1 MPDPDVP
8 NITSINLTRLGG
20 RPLDSPQ
27 TYSIPDAPGGLAGHF
42 GEQGADTLG
51 FFTSPVGGAERRAA
65 SIGFSNA
72 LRAHPLTSAVWCKHN
87 PDANIATLTGIP
99 GAQWADGVHYAPT
112 VIGYESL
119 SGRRARHVYEIAQ
132 TGLTADGPVTTYEC
146 GHCAYV
152 ASLAHLAAHPRQQA
166 SGYDAMLACVVACL
180 DPANLN
186 GYLPPGPEEI
196 GGTLSNVTNTV
207 GLDPTLPNSCGTCG
221 LLGHNARTCTRSARA
236 YAKVG
241 IEIEGLWNNLRETR
255 RRAAAE
261 GMGGCQDGSVRVN
274 PDSNAEGYEF
284 QTNPGTLRE
293 ALSQLVAYYPDET
306 NDSCGMHVHV
316 SFNVSTDASLL
327 ATQQFFDYFRARW
340 NAWGQRE
347 HVWGYNAVDPG
358 ASRGTFWHR
367 LFGQNDYCRVNSST
381 ERNIL
386 SMDRYHQLNFSA
398 WNEHRTV
405 ECRLLPMFKSARLGV
420 SAVQELLAIFED
432 YLHDQADFPAVDVV
446 MAPPALVPL
455 ASNSFVDD
463 PDTWMHDARYEV
475 DAEEP
480 PAQEGGTVRVWS
492 GMAEFMSVREALA
505 KIRA

>member
-1 MPDPDVP
+1 MPDPAVL
-8 NITSINLTRLGG
+8 NLTRLGG

-27 TYSIPDAPGGLAGHF
+27 TYTHEGLASHF
-42 GEQGADTLG
+42 GAQGTDTLG
-51 FFTSPVGGAERRAA
+51 FFTSPVNNTRRSDVSEA
-65 SIGFSNA
+65 FSNA
-72 LRAHPLTSAVWCKHN
+72 LRAHPLTSSVWCKHS
-87 PDANIATLTGIP
+87 PDCNIATLVGIP

-112 VIGYESL
+112 VIGYEART
-119 SGRRARHVYEIAQ
+119 GRRARHIYELAE
-132 TGLTADGPVTTYEC
+132 TGISADGPVRTYEC

-152 ASLAHLAAHPRQQA
+152 VALAHLRDHPRQQPP
-166 SGYDAMLACVVACL
+166 GYDPVLACVVACL
-180 DPANLN
+180 APASLN
-186 GYLPPGPEEI
+186 GLLPAGPEEI
-196 GGTLSNVTNTV
+196 GGTVSNVTNTA

-221 LLGHNARTCTRSARA
+221 LLGHNARTCTRSPRA
-236 YAKVG
+236 HAKVG

-255 RRAAAE
+255 DRANE
-261 GMGGCQDGSVRVN
+261 EDLGGCQDGSVRQN
-274 PDSNAEGYEF
+274 PTSNAEGYEF
-284 QTNPGTLRE
+284 QTVPGTLRE
-293 ALSQLVAYYPDET
+293 ALSQLISFYPDET

-340 NAWGQRE
+340 IAWGERE
-347 HVWGYNAVDPG
+347 HVWGRGSPDDTNTA
-358 ASRGTFWHR
+358 RGTFWQR
-367 LFGQNDYCRVNSST
+367 LFGHNDYCRVNRST

-446 MAPPALVPL
+446 LAPPALVPVMID
-455 ASNSFVDD
+455 NHVDD
-463 PDTWMHDARYEV
+463 PDVWAADARYEV
-475 DAEEP
+475 DAGEP
-480 PAQEGGTVRVWS
+480 TPQEGGTVRVWS
-492 GMAEFMSVREALA
+492 GMAEYTSVREALA